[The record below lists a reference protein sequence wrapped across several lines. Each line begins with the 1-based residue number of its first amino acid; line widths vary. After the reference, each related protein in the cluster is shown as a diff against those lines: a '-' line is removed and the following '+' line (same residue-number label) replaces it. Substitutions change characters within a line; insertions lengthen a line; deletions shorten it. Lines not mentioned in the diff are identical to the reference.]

1 MRALPDP
8 YVELYPLNV
17 RRAIAIAAAILAW
30 LPILAAGRAL

>member
-1 MRALPDP
+1 MRALPEP

-30 LPILAAGRAL
+30 LPILAAGGAL